1 MQFRNPR
8 AIEITSFV
16 HLDTI
21 TTALV
26 FLNCVDL
33 RLVIKIVYYSCSR
46 TFLSGQSLVV
56 SNNPTIAGRN
66 VMINCT
72 TGDVVS
78 GITLRFNDVQ
88 PSTNP
93 KVTITSQMATYTI
106 FTFANVTRSD
116 NGLNISCTIE
126 VGGNVRTLGHA
137 ILDVQCEFCVEI
149 IGLLGL

>member
-1 MQFRNPR
+1 M
-8 AIEITSFV
+8 
-16 HLDTI
+16 
-21 TTALV
+21 
-26 FLNCVDL
+26 
-33 RLVIKIVYYSCSR
+33 
-46 TFLSGQSLVV
+46 
-56 SNNPTIAGRN
+56 
-66 VMINCT
+66 MINCT

-78 GITLRFNDVQ
+78 GITLRFNGVKQ
-88 PSTNP
+88 STNP

-149 IGLLGL
+149 IGLLGCVCAQEEFYHIFPLLSMCFYLHRRKNLCFLTVKCSTCLYNFIPKNL